1 MHERIRKLLA
11 ALNVTFCRFHE
22 IQFAAPWNRS
32 PGRC

>member
-1 MHERIRKLLA
+1 MVETIRKLLA
-11 ALNVTFCRFHE
+11 ALQLTFSKVHE